1 MKKTLALFLVLLMAV
16 ALTAC
21 GGSNDSGS
29 PSAGSP
35 EAGSKDGKVSIII
48 TNGKG
53 EIASQ
58 WQQAAKDFMAANPN
72 IEVEAVSGAV
82 GETVNLLDKLTA
94 SGKTVTLAMMA
105 PDAIV
110 NKYKDFG
117 IDLSGEKW
125 NADTVY
131 GVKDANGKVAGF
143 PFSIEGFG
151 LVYNKS
157 VVEKAV
163 GGAFDPYSINT
174 LDKLKALLD
183 KIQASGVKY
192 PVAYQTEN
200 WSVANHYSTQFL
212 NQAEDPATIVEQLK
226 AGTFDLASNP
236 VWNGYYDTL
245 DLLTS
250 PQYNKYG
257 ERPLGKYYDDAHISV
272 GKGESA
278 ILFNGNWAFDSLKAV
293 SGESFGF
300 IPVPVDNNPD
310 NPLNNKIA
318 AGPTNILVINK
329 AATPA
334 QQEAAKKFLNW
345 IVYDQKGQDFL
356 VNQAQV
362 VSAFKNNPNKVTNP
376 LGSAIADAIQSSKTL
391 PFSSNYVKVE
401 DWGSI
406 LAPDVQKYI
415 AKKESRTDLAKAIE
429 TYYKNQK

>member
-1 MKKTLALFLVLLMAV
+1 MKKTLALFLVLLMV
-16 ALTAC
+16 VSLSAC
-21 GGSNDSGS
+21 GSTKKSKNDGSAEGEKQ
-29 PSAGSP
+29 A
-35 EAGSKDGKVSIII
+35 EVSIII

-58 WQQAAKDFMAANPN
+58 WEQAAKDFMAANPD
-72 IEVEAVSGAV
+72 IKVEAVSGAV

-94 SGKTVTLAMMA
+94 SGKTVTIAMMS
-105 PDAIV
+105 PDSIV

-117 IDLSGEKW
+117 IELSAEKW

-131 GVKDANGKVAGF
+131 GVKDATGVVAGF

-163 GGAFDPYSINT
+163 GGAFDPFTINT
-174 LDKLKALLD
+174 RDKLKVLLD

-212 NQAEDPATIVEQLK
+212 NQAEDPNSIVEQLK
-226 AGTFDLASNP
+226 AGTFDLAGNE

-245 DLLTS
+245 DLLVS

-257 ERPLGKYYDDAHISV
+257 ERPLGKYYDDAHVSV

-278 ILFNGNWAFDSLKAV
+278 ILFNGNWAIDSLKAV
-293 SGESFGF
+293 SGETFGF
-300 IPVPVDNNPD
+300 MPVPVDNNPN

-329 AATPA
+329 AATAA

-345 IVYDQKGQDFL
+345 LVYDQKGQDFL
-356 VNQAQV
+356 VNQAQII
-362 VSAFKNNPNKVTNP
+362 SAFKNNTNKVTNP
-376 LGSAIADAIQSSKTL
+376 LGSAIADAVVEGKTL
-391 PFSSNYVKVE
+391 PFSSNFVKVE
-401 DWGSI
+401 DWGSL
-406 LAPDVQKYI
+406 LAPDIQKYI
-415 AKKESRTDLAKAIE
+415 AQKESRADLAKAIE
-429 TYYKNQK
+429 AYYKGQK

>member
-1 MKKTLALFLVLLMAV
+1 MKKTLALFLVLLLV
-16 ALTAC
+16 ASLTAC
-21 GGSNDSGS
+21 GGSGNSDNTAAESNG
-29 PSAGSP
+29 
-35 EAGSKDGKVSIII
+35 GKVNIVIV
-48 TNGKG
+48 NGKG

-58 WQQAAKDFMAANPN
+58 WEQAAKDFMAANPD
-72 IEVEAVSGAV
+72 ITVEAVSGAV

-94 SGKTVTLAMMA
+94 SGKTVTLAMMS
-105 PDAIV
+105 PDSIV

-125 NADTVY
+125 NQDTVY

-163 GGAFDPYSINT
+163 GGTFDPYSINT
-174 LDKLKALLD
+174 RDKLKALLD

-212 NQAEDPATIVEQLK
+212 NQAEDPNTIVEQLK
-226 AGTFDLASNP
+226 AGTFDLASNA
-236 VWNGYYDTL
+236 VWNGYYDTM
-245 DLLTS
+245 DLLVSKT
-250 PQYNKYG
+250 YNKYG
-257 ERPLGKYYDDAHISV
+257 ERPLGKYYDDAHLSV

-329 AATPA
+329 AATTA
-334 QQEAAKKFLNW
+334 QQEAAKKFLDW
-345 IVYDQKGQDFL
+345 LVYDQKGQDFL

-362 VSAFKNNPNKVTNP
+362 ISAFKNNPNKVTNP
-376 LGSAIADAIQSSKTL
+376 LGVAIAEAVQAGKTL

-401 DWGSI
+401 DWGNI
-406 LAPDVQKYI
+406 LAPDIQKYI
-415 AKKESRTDLAKAIE
+415 AQKESRADLAKAIE
-429 TYYKNQK
+429 TYYKNQQ